1 MDFQTFSEAL
11 ASSINPLMTTLY
23 LIETS
28 LLIYS
33 ANHLNC
39 FYVTE
44 TIGLFSK
51 LIDGFLYEGN
61 IGR

>member
-1 MDFQTFSEAL
+1 
-11 ASSINPLMTTLY
+11 MTTLY